1 MRKLETLGVNAVSSS
16 SRFACLTEILNALL
30 RCNRECIVYSTDCMR
45 GYMPQIV
52 EVLADTVQV
61 KKKSQ
66 SQYNFL
72 SFVRSESPV
81 SGRRHPTRESGHR
94 KGANRLAYGSRH
106 LVDGSPSRNCLWTRR
121 IRAEPD
127 LSPTQS

>member
-1 MRKLETLGVNAVSSS
+1 
-16 SRFACLTEILNALL
+16 
-30 RCNRECIVYSTDCMR
+30 
-45 GYMPQIV
+45 MPQIV

-61 KKKSQ
+61 KELIT
-66 SQYNFL
+66 QYNFL
-72 SFVRSESPV
+72 SSVRSESPV

-94 KGANRLAYGSRH
+94 KGANRFAYGSRN

-121 IRAEPD
+121 IRIEPD